1 MLSVLE
7 KITLTDYLAQELGIS
22 NRSIKIMMP
31 QGYLKRKDVQEFLQE
46 QEKKIKKYYIKESDT
61 DANSN

>member
-22 NRSIKIMMP
+22 NRSTKIMMP

-46 QEKKIKKYYIKESDT
+46 QEKKIKKYYKKESD
-61 DANSN
+61 

>member
-22 NRSIKIMMP
+22 NRSTKIMMP
-31 QGYLKRKDVQEFLQE
+31 QSYLKRKDVQEFLQE
-46 QEKKIKKYYIKESDT
+46 QEKKIKKYYTKESD
-61 DANSN
+61 

>member
-22 NRSIKIMMP
+22 NRSTKITMP

-46 QEKKIKKYYIKESDT
+46 QEKKIKKYYIKES
-61 DANSN
+61 N